1 MINVIYLYRLARFL
15 YLKKIPVFPKIIQG
29 IIFLFYNCHIS
40 YKAKIGKKT
49 YFLHKGMASL
59 ILDYVEIGDNCRIG
73 MNVMI
78 TGKTPYK
85 KVAKIGNNVWIGP
98 GAIISGPV
106 IIEDNV
112 IIAPN
117 SMLLKSV
124 PKNKIVAG
132 NPAKIIGDV
141 SELEYDIFKN
151 MDFNEGLMPFL
162 EDKTNK

>member
-1 MINVIYLYRLARFL
+1 
-15 YLKKIPVFPKIIQG
+15 
-29 IIFLFYNCHIS
+29 
-40 YKAKIGKKT
+40 
-49 YFLHKGMASL
+49 MATL

-112 IIAPN
+112 IIESN
-117 SMLLKSV
+117 SLILNSV
-124 PKNKIVAG
+124 PKNKFELG
-132 NPAKIIGDV
+132 NN
-141 SELEYDIFKN
+141 Y
-151 MDFNEGLMPFL
+151 
-162 EDKTNK
+162 